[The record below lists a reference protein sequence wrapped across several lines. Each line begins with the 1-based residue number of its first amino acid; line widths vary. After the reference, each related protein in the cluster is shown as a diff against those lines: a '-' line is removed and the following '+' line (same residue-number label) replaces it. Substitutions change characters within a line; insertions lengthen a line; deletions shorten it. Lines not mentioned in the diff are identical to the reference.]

1 MRTLLTI
8 FGACFLISGTA
19 FSQKT
24 DREQDGLRGPVK
36 TVRVRQETIVS
47 ANGNVTDTPPSLISV
62 VTYDQAG
69 NRTELALYDR
79 RGSLSR
85 RTVYEY
91 DPETKKRSG
100 LSVYNSENVMTR
112 RVTDRFGPNGLK
124 VSRTM
129 NDYKEDGTLFRR
141 TEITIG
147 TFGDFEVAEYN
158 ADGSPVKKNIPSQE
172 SSSENL
178 VTERARV
185 QLDDD
190 KVVGY
195 GGSAGEY
202 FDQDAHGNWTRAKT
216 VSNVRIYASGKRV
229 KTEEWTYREIA
240 YY

>member
-1 MRTLLTI
+1 MRTLLAI

-24 DREQDGLRGPVK
+24 DREHDGLRGPVK
-36 TVRVRQETIVS
+36 SVRVRQETIVS
-47 ANGNVTDTPPSLISV
+47 ANGNITDTPPSLINV
-62 VTYDQAG
+62 ITYDQTG
-69 NRTELALYDR
+69 NRSELALYDR
-79 RGSLSR
+79 SGSLSR

-100 LSVYNSENVMTR
+100 LSVYNSENVMIR
-112 RVTDRFGPNGLK
+112 KVTDKFGPNGLK

-129 NDYKEDGTLFRR
+129 NDYNEDGTLFRR

-147 TFGDFEVAEYN
+147 TFGDFEVVEYN

-178 VTERARV
+178 VTERAPRPP
-185 QLDDD
+185 DED

-202 FDQDAHGNWTRAKT
+202 FDQDAHGNWTRGKT
-216 VSNVRIYASGKRV
+216 VSTVRIYASGNQV
-229 KTEEWTYREIA
+229 KTEEWTYREIT